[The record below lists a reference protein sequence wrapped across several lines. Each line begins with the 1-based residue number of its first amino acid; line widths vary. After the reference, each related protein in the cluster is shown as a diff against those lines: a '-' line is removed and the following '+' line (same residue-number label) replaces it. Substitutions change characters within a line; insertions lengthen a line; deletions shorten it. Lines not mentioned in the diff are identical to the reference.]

1 MSRKCTRFVCFL
13 LFFYKWTDKEVEL
26 SLRITLQDCKV
37 AKAGENVVLVFQ
49 RRIAIASGQPFEKM
63 QSEGRTKVTL
73 IFNNALNPDSRQH
86 NNCSTTSHASLFV
99 LTWPRHVTINMSQ
112 FLSISVFSAHTTTRK
127 LCVFLF
133 FLFIHMGER
142 LCKKL
147 RFDWTKIS
155 SQSGRKAKTW
165 RKSCVFWFIL
175 THVDVAYVILSR
187 LSHTLIPVIELEVYM
202 QGASAVLRVTALLSH
217 SHPHTSIN
225 SATLTN

>member
-99 LTWPRHVTINMSQ
+99 LTWPRHVTKNMSQ

-127 LCVFLF
+127 WCVFF
-133 FLFIHMGER
+133 FFFQIYPHGRAFMQEASFWLDKNIVSEWTEGQNVEKKRRFLIYFDSCGRR
-142 LCKKL
+142 LRHSL
-147 RFDWTKIS
+147 AS
-155 SQSGRKAKTW
+155 
-165 RKSCVFWFIL
+165 
-175 THVDVAYVILSR
+175 
-187 LSHTLIPVIELEVYM
+187 LSHTHTCNWIRGVHAGRFCCPACD
-202 QGASAVLRVTALLSH
+202 GASLALAP
-217 SHPHTSIN
+217 PHFH
-225 SATLTN
+225 